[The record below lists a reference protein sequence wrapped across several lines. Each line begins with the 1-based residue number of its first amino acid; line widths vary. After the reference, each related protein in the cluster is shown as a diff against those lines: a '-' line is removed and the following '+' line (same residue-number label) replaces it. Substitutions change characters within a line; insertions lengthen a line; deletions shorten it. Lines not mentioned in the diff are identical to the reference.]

1 MSDLKVTKTAKVQ
14 VSGKSVKEL
23 KEILAQIPDKALV
36 SFDYHRGD
44 SRNQR
49 DYSYT
54 EITFTW
60 TD

>member
-1 MSDLKVTKTAKVQ
+1 MPDLRITKTAKVQ

-23 KEILAQIPDKALV
+23 KEILAQIPDKAQV

-44 SRNQR
+44 SRDQR

-54 EITFTW
+54 EAVFTW